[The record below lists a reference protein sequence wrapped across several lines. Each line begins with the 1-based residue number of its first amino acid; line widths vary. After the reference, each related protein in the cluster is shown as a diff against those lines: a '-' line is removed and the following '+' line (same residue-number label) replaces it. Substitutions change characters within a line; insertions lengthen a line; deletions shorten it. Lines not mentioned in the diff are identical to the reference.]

1 MGCWDT
7 QGPGGCNHTSP
18 PHPLLLPA
26 LSCQFPPCP
35 VGAGALSSASPGESM
50 WLSMAPQIYST
61 VLQLCLRPDFFQG
74 LLHRVPGPSYRLVF
88 SPLPLLERIRLCHS
102 PLSLLHMGAPE
113 GCGEGAGMLA
123 LGGRTFRGCHSLSQT
138 VLLVTNG
145 DPLLFCFSYSL
156 PDVAHSRCTK
166 LQGYWMR

>member
-1 MGCWDT
+1 
-7 QGPGGCNHTSP
+7 
-18 PHPLLLPA
+18 
-26 LSCQFPPCP
+26 
-35 VGAGALSSASPGESM
+35 M

-123 LGGRTFRGCHSLSQT
+123 LGGRPFCGCHLCPRQCFLLLMETLGSSASPSLSRMW
-138 VLLVTNG
+138 
-145 DPLLFCFSYSL
+145 PI
-156 PDVAHSRCTK
+156 PDARNFKDT
-166 LQGYWMR
+166 G